1 MVFSISLPFAF
12 QNEASLVQKW
22 LKFHAVIS
30 RFQLQRFS
38 LCSTDISQKNGQD
51 VDNNLITSG
60 KKGVFYQAS
69 VYLFIYLLV
78 LSNFT

>member
-1 MVFSISLPFAF
+1 MTKIPCCHFQISAAAIFLVFYWYFA
-12 QNEASLVQKW
+12 
-22 LKFHAVIS
+22 
-30 RFQLQRFS
+30 
-38 LCSTDISQKNGQD
+38 KNGQD

>member
-1 MVFSISLPFAF
+1 MLSFPDFS
-12 QNEASLVQKW
+12 
-22 LKFHAVIS
+22 
-30 RFQLQRFS
+30 
-38 LCSTDISQKNGQD
+38 CSDFPCVLLIFRKKNGQD